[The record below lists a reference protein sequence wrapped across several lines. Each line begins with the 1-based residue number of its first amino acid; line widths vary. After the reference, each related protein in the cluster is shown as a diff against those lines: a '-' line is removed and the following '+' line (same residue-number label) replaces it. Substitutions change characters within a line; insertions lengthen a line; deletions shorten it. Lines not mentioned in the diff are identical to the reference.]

1 MNEKWIKIHNKFLN
15 WEWYTDVNT
24 KAVFIHCI
32 LKANWKDC
40 SYQGIVVPRGSFV
53 TGRKKLV
60 KELGLSEQEVR
71 TAIKHLI
78 STNEITTKSTNKFT
92 IISVN
97 NYDMYQ
103 QNNQELNQQLTNNQP
118 TTNQQLTTIVEYKN
132 NRIIDNINIYSYIE
146 QEFGRT
152 LSPTEYEYISHWED
166 NEITRYAIK
175 NAVLNGAYNLKYI
188 NNTLENWKKKNL
200 DTIQK
205 IQKDEEDF
213 KNKKQSKEIV
223 KKEVSTPEWFDKEI
237 KKEELTD
244 EQREL
249 AERLRRG
256 NN

>member
-1 MNEKWIKIHNKFLN
+1 MNERWIKIHNKFLN

-60 KELGLSEQEVR
+60 KELGLSEQEIR

-97 NYDMYQ
+97 NYDLYQ
-103 QNNQELNQQLTNNQP
+103 QNNQELNQQPTNNQP

-132 NRIIDNINIYSYIE
+132 NRIIDNINIYSYLE
-146 QEFGRT
+146 QEFGRL

-205 IQKDEEDF
+205 IQKDEKNF
-213 KNKKQSKEIV
+213 KKNKTKKETSVPEWYGKEIE
-223 KKEVSTPEWFDKEI
+223 KTPIDEEEEENLKELLKEF
-237 KKEELTD
+237 K
-244 EQREL
+244 
-249 AERLRRG
+249 
-256 NN
+256 